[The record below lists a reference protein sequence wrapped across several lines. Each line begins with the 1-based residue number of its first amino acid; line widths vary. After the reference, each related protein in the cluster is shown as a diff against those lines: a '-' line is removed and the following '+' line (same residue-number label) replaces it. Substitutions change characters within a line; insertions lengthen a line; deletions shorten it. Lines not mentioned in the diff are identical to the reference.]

1 VKVALDTIKQT
12 KLSIQSR
19 FDIVCTGHST
29 KIQWKSYFF
38 RGWKEYEDGFGS
50 IDKEFWLG

>member
-1 VKVALDTIKQT
+1 MLSVQVIQRRYNGKVD
-12 KLSIQSR
+12 
-19 FDIVCTGHST
+19 
-29 KIQWKSYFF
+29 FF